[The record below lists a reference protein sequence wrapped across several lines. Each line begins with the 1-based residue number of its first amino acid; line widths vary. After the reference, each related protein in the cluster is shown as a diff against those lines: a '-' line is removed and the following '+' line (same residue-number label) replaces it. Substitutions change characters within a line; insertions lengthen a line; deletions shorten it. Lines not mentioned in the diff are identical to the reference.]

1 MKGDAKLLIEFLEGA
16 KNRYIIPVYQRNYD
30 WTEKQCKQLFDDLIQ
45 VIKEDRKSHFF
56 GSIVSS
62 HATNGS
68 RSDYLII
75 DGQQRITTISLLF
88 TAMVNLLKSN
98 IVKSNNEKLQQEL
111 EETFLIDKY
120 RNEERKLRLKPIK
133 DDREAFDKLLGNSV
147 SDFVAGSNITI
158 NYLFF
163 VDEIRKMS
171 ISIDELNKAI
181 ERLEIIDIF
190 VEDDENPQLIFESL
204 NSTGLDLSEAD
215 KIRNFI
221 LMRLDNKKQEDFY
234 ERYWNQIE
242 KLTCLNGE
250 KEYKVSEFIRHYLTL
265 ITKRIPNIND
275 VYFIFKNYVIKQIQ
289 EGMASDC
296 ENILQDMLK
305 YAKIY
310 NKIINSSFVSNR
322 ICKILKR
329 LNHIDMTVIYPFF
342 LAFFEMFDEDKITE
356 DEAIKVLNCIESFIF
371 RRMICP
377 GYATNALNKI
387 FSTLHYDVEK
397 NLDTGYSYSSILIY
411 ILENKTGSAGFP
423 TNSEFTKALKEQN
436 IYRMQKKN
444 KEYLFDCFENEDSVE
459 YVNVIELMNKGDLSI
474 EHIMPQTLTQQWRVS
489 LGENYQE
496 IYDSKLHT
504 LGNLTLTGYNSNYS
518 NKSFQEKRD
527 CEKGFKESGLRL
539 NKDLCSLERWGL
551 QEIDKRC
558 EVFVGK
564 ALRIW
569 NYPQTDFVPKT
580 NAVDEISLEVSDNL
594 TGRKL
599 VSYVYGDSQEH
610 KCIAWVE
617 MFINVLVQIYS
628 ENSYAIKHLAENKS
642 YLHIVYSRTEMSS
655 DWAKIATD
663 LYVYKAN
670 STSAKLSILNKVF
683 DESGIDKTELVF
695 KLQPLQSSEDFEIC
709 SENER

>member
-1 MKGDAKLLIEFLEGA
+1 MKGDAKQLIEFLDGA

-45 VIKEDRKSHFF
+45 IVKENRKNHFF

-68 RSDYLII
+68 KSDYLII

-88 TAMVNLLKSN
+88 TAMVNLLKN
-98 IVKSNNEKLQQEL
+98 GTIKSDNETLQQEL

-120 RNEERKLRLKPIK
+120 RKEERKLRLKPIK
-133 DDREAFDKLLGNSV
+133 DDMEAFDKLLNN
-147 SDFVAGSNITI
+147 SDFVIGSNITI
-158 NYLFF
+158 NYYFF
-163 VDEIRKMS
+163 VEEIKKME
-171 ISIDELNKAI
+171 ISIDELYDAI
-181 ERLEIIDIF
+181 SKLEIIDIF

-221 LMRLDNKKQEDFY
+221 LMRLDNTKQEFFY
-234 ERYWNQIE
+234 ETYWNKIE
-242 KLTCLNGE
+242 KLTCLDGS

-275 VYFIFKNYVIKQIQ
+275 VYFIFKNYVNKEMK
-289 EGMASDC
+289 EGRTSDC
-296 ENILQDMLK
+296 ENILCDMLK
-305 YAKIY
+305 YAYIY
-310 NKIINSSFVSNR
+310 NKILNGKFVSDK
-322 ICKILKR
+322 ISKILKR

-342 LAFFEMFDEDKITE
+342 LAFFELFEEQKITE
-356 DEAIKVLNCIESFIF
+356 DEAIKVLSCIESFIF

-397 NLDTGYSYSSILIY
+397 HVDLDNSYSSILIY

-423 TNSEFTKALKEQN
+423 TDMEFIQALREQN

-444 KEYLFDCFENEDSVE
+444 KEYLFDRFENDDSIE
-459 YVNVIELMNKGDLSI
+459 YVSIIELMNKGDLSI
-474 EHIMPQTLTQQWRVS
+474 EHIMPQTLSQQWIQI

-496 IYDSKLHT
+496 IHSSKLHT

-518 NKSFQEKRD
+518 NKIFIEKRD

-539 NKDLCSLERWGL
+539 NRDLCNLEKWGL
-551 QEIDKRC
+551 QEINERC
-558 EVFVGK
+558 EKLINK
-564 ALRIW
+564 ALKMW
-569 NYPQTDFVPKT
+569 NYPKTDFLPKI
-580 NAVDEISLEVSDNL
+580 NAVDEISLEMADNL
-594 TGRKL
+594 TGRIL
-599 VSYVYGDSQEH
+599 CSYMYGDSQEH
-610 KCIAWVE
+610 KCNSWVE
-617 MFINVLVQIYS
+617 MFINVLVQMYS
-628 ENSYAIKHLAENKS
+628 ENPSAIRRLAENKS
-642 YLHIVYSRTEMSS
+642 YVHITYNDTEISN

-663 LYVYKAN
+663 LYVYKSN

-683 DESGIDKTELVF
+683 DESGTDKSELIL
-695 KLQPLQSSEDFEIC
+695 KLQPVK
-709 SENER
+709 

>member
-1 MKGDAKLLIEFLEGA
+1 MKSDAKQLIEFLDGA

-45 VIKEDRKSHFF
+45 IVKENRKNHFF

-68 RSDYLII
+68 KSDYLII

-88 TAMVNLLKSN
+88 AAMVNLLKN
-98 IVKSNNEKLQQEL
+98 GTIKSDNETLQQEL

-120 RNEERKLRLKPIK
+120 RKEERKLRLKPIK
-133 DDREAFDKLLGNSV
+133 DDMEAFDKLLNN
-147 SDFVAGSNITI
+147 SDFVIGSNITI
-158 NYLFF
+158 NYYFF
-163 VDEIRKMS
+163 VEEIKKME
-171 ISIDELNKAI
+171 ISIDELYDAI
-181 ERLEIIDIF
+181 SKLEIIDIF

-221 LMRLDNKKQEDFY
+221 LMRLDNTKQEFFY
-234 ERYWNQIE
+234 ETYWNKIE
-242 KLTCLNGE
+242 KLTCLDGS

-275 VYFIFKNYVIKQIQ
+275 VYFIFKNYVNKEMK
-289 EGMASDC
+289 EGRTSDC
-296 ENILQDMLK
+296 ENILCDMLK
-305 YAKIY
+305 YAYIY
-310 NKIINSSFVSNR
+310 NKILNGKFVSDK
-322 ICKILKR
+322 ISKILKR

-342 LAFFEMFDEDKITE
+342 LAFFELFEEQKITE
-356 DEAIKVLNCIESFIF
+356 DEAIKVLSCIESFIF

-397 NLDTGYSYSSILIY
+397 HVDLDNSYSSILIY

-423 TNSEFTKALKEQN
+423 TDTEFIQALREQN

-444 KEYLFDCFENEDSVE
+444 KEYLFDRFENDDSIE
-459 YVNVIELMNKGDLSI
+459 YVSIIELMNKGDLSI
-474 EHIMPQTLTQQWRVS
+474 EHIMPQTLSQQWIQI

-496 IYDSKLHT
+496 IHSSKLHT

-518 NKSFQEKRD
+518 NKIFIEKRD

-539 NKDLCSLERWGL
+539 NRDLCNFEKWGL
-551 QEIDKRC
+551 QEINERC
-558 EVFVGK
+558 EKLINK
-564 ALRIW
+564 ALKMW
-569 NYPQTDFVPKT
+569 NYPKTDFLPKI
-580 NAVDEISLEVSDNL
+580 NAVDEISLEMADNL
-594 TGRKL
+594 TGRIL
-599 VSYVYGDSQEH
+599 CSYMYGDSQEH
-610 KCIAWVE
+610 KCNSWVE
-617 MFINVLVQIYS
+617 MFINVLVQMYS
-628 ENSYAIKHLAENKS
+628 ENPSAIRRLAENKS
-642 YLHIVYSRTEMSS
+642 YVHITYNDTEISN

-663 LYVYKAN
+663 LYVYKSN

-683 DESGIDKTELVF
+683 DESGTDKSELIL
-695 KLQPLQSSEDFEIC
+695 KLQPVK
-709 SENER
+709 